1 MPRFLVKAQSVNS
14 VRRALGRA
22 PGGVRVVGRYD
33 RDCIECTHTMES
45 HSLERNWPIIKSRL
59 AKAGLKIIPPTEQQ
73 LEPHLDRDPED

>member
-1 MPRFLVKAQSVNS
+1 
-14 VRRALGRA
+14 
-22 PGGVRVVGRYD
+22 
-33 RDCIECTHTMES
+33 MES